1 MTSGTATFFPLGIV
15 MALWIAA
22 GTVDWWC
29 HRRTRIEATS
39 GLAESVFH
47 WALFFQ
53 MGAAVLASLFLRPTA
68 GLVAFLLAMW
78 LLHEVATWLELRMVA
93 PVRTITPL
101 EQMVHSFMEILP
113 LAGVMLLCQP
123 ALDAWLAA
131 PEEARGTTL
140 DWRWRMRSE
149 LPPWPVLGGF
159 VVAIVLCNVL
169 LLAEESWRC
178 WRGERAGGRMRVLRG

>member
-1 MTSGTATFFPLGIV
+1 LTSGTATFFPLGIV

-22 GTVDWWC
+22 GTMDWWC

-47 WALFFQ
+47 LALFFQ
-53 MGAAVLASLFLRPTA
+53 MGAAVLAALFLRPTA

-123 ALDAWLAA
+123 ELEAWLTA
-131 PEEARGTTL
+131 PEEERTL
-140 DWRWRMRSE
+140 DWRWLPRE
-149 LPPWPVLGGF
+149 TLPPVPVLAGYAL
-159 VVAIVLCNVL
+159 AIAVCNAS

-178 WRGERAGGRMRVLRG
+178 WSHVRRQTAHSAA

>member
-1 MTSGTATFFPLGIV
+1 MTPGTAAFLPLGIV

-29 HRRTRIEATS
+29 HRRTRIEATPK
-39 GLAESVFH
+39 GLAESAFH
-47 WALFFQ
+47 WALFLQ
-53 MGAAVLASLFLRPTA
+53 MGAAVLAALLFEPTA

-78 LLHEVATWLELRMVA
+78 LLHEAATWLELRMVA

-113 LAGVMLLCQP
+113 LAGILLLCQP
-123 ALDAWLAA
+123 ELEAWLSTPDDA
-131 PEEARGTTL
+131 ERTL
-140 DWRWRMRSE
+140 DWRWIPRE
-149 LPPWPVLGGF
+149 ALPPVPVLAGYALA
-159 VVAIVLCNVL
+159 VAVCNAL

-178 WRGERAGGRMRVLRG
+178 WRHAPRGAQPAA